1 MFVNTFLLLFVLASP
16 PPDEVIPIRGAT
28 GGGYGQFS
36 WGTSLST
43 VETLSPKLKSAS
55 DQVRVSEENRA
66 LKRLRKARSQSR
78 KKRKDGEAK
87 LSAYRHWTS
96 LGGLKGMVTLLFY
109 EDQLSEA
116 AVGLLFSRGQHKK
129 LQTLLDAMISKYG
142 FPEDDGFQSAPL
154 DRPRQ
159 HRFSS
164 VDSQIILSIIPADD
178 ASPGYLEIV
187 YRAAI
192 LDVQIVAYLQRLREE
207 TARLDPPK
215 STQPHRTPP
224 RKDPLLERL

>member
-1 MFVNTFLLLFVLASP
+1 MMVYPFLFLLFLASP
-16 PPDEVIPIRGAT
+16 SPDEVRPIKGAT

-43 VETLSPKLKSAS
+43 VETLSPKLKRAS
-55 DQVRVSEENRA
+55 DQLRVSEEKQA
-66 LKRLRKARSQSR
+66 LKRLKKKPRKSR
-78 KKRKDGEAK
+78 EKMKGSK

-129 LQTLLDAMISKYG
+129 VQAILDAMLSKYG
-142 FPEDDGFQSAPL
+142 FPEDDSFQSAPL

-164 VDSQIILSIIPADD
+164 LDSQIVLSLVPADN

-187 YRAAI
+187 YRAAL
-192 LDVQIVAYLQRLREE
+192 LDKQIVAYLRRLSEE
-207 TARLDPPK
+207 TARLDVPK
-215 STQPHRTPP
+215 PKPSSGTTP
-224 RKDPLLERL
+224 RKDTLLERL